1 LLVQTIKLLYCLF
14 SFYFCRMKAYFEK
27 LFNYD
32 KYANELIFNAI
43 DTAGQPDKPV
53 QLMAHLLAAQI
64 VWVSRCL
71 YLPPANVELWP
82 PLGDKRF
89 DFPAIIT
96 ANHDT
101 WITYLNAIRET
112 DFDKIVRY
120 KSTKGDSFENQLS
133 DIIAH
138 VINHGTHHRAQI
150 GQLLK
155 QAGFEN
161 LPNTDYIA
169 YLR

>member
-1 LLVQTIKLLYCLF
+1 
-14 SFYFCRMKAYFEK
+14 MKTYFEK

-32 KYANELIFNAI
+32 KYANALIFYAINA
-43 DTAGQPDKPV
+43 AGEPDKPV

-64 VWVSRCL
+64 IWLSRCL
-71 YLPPANVELWP
+71 LQPTPNVELWP

-89 DFPAIIT
+89 DFPAIIE
-96 ANHDT
+96 ANHHM
-101 WITYLNAIRET
+101 WITSLNMWKET

-120 KSTKGDSFENQLS
+120 QSLKGDSYENQLS

-155 QAGFEN
+155 QAGVEN
-161 LPNTDYIA
+161 LPNTDYIF

>member
-1 LLVQTIKLLYCLF
+1 
-14 SFYFCRMKAYFEK
+14 
-27 LFNYD
+27 
-32 KYANELIFNAI
+32 
-43 DTAGQPDKPV
+43 
-53 QLMAHLLAAQI
+53 MAHLLAAQI

-71 YLPPANVELWP
+71 LRPTANVELWP
-82 PLGDKRF
+82 SLGDKRF

-96 ANHDT
+96 SNHDI
-101 WITYLNAIRET
+101 WINYLKAINET
-112 DFDKIVRY
+112 DFDKIVQYDRLN
-120 KSTKGDSFENQLS
+120 GDSYENQLS
-133 DIIAH
+133 DIITH

>member
-1 LLVQTIKLLYCLF
+1 
-14 SFYFCRMKAYFEK
+14 MKDHFIK

-32 KYANELIFNAI
+32 KYANALISNAI
-43 DTAGQPDKPV
+43 NAAGGPDKPV

-71 YLPPANVELWP
+71 YMPPPNVDLWP
-82 PLGDKRF
+82 QLGDKRF

-96 ANHDT
+96 SNHSM
-101 WITYLNAIRET
+101 WITCLNTFKET
-112 DFDKIVRY
+112 DFDKIVQY
-120 KSTKGDSFENQLS
+120 KRLNGDSYENQLS
-133 DIIAH
+133 DIITH